1 MASSPLASYEK
12 VWWLLSPL
20 ILVICHLLHV
30 TELLNAIAATR
41 SGGPAIEEEVLER
54 TNERIMTSEG
64 SDNSGAR

>member
-1 MASSPLASYEK
+1 M
-12 VWWLLSPL
+12 SPL